1 MCSCLF
7 STMASFNELNKQIKK
22 TQRVQAV
29 TKQKQIIIKKQ
40 ADFTYKFP
48 KSFRFLTGGNEKHLP
63 IVNMIF
69 STINKDCR

>member
-48 KSFRFLTGGNEKHLP
+48 
-63 IVNMIF
+63 
-69 STINKDCR
+69 